1 MGGFTQDD
9 GYRARRGA
17 DARRSSESFDDFYRF
32 SGALLAEPNY
42 L

>member
-9 GYRARRGA
+9 GYVQGVAPMHVAPRNPSG
-17 DARRSSESFDDFYRF
+17 FYRF
-32 SGALLAEPNY
+32 SGALLAEPNF